1 MVQPVPK
8 LVARSQSAAFGGA
21 SLSVSKAELIQ
32 KSLARIKKHDMNTS
46 PRSGWF

>member
-1 MVQPVPK
+1 MFQPFPK

-21 SLSVSKAELIQ
+21 LWSASKAELIE